1 VRFRVERTNTRVR
14 TRDVKEPHC
23 GYVDLLRMKMC
34 HSGSVEENSR
44 IEELEAMVRSLR
56 DEVERLK
63 AEISRLRRDRDE
75 RPPHYL

>member
-1 VRFRVERTNTRVR
+1 MMDEKARV
-14 TRDVKEPHC
+14 
-23 GYVDLLRMKMC
+23 
-34 HSGSVEENSR
+34 
-44 IEELEAMVRSLR
+44 EELEAIIHSLR

>member
-1 VRFRVERTNTRVR
+1 
-14 TRDVKEPHC
+14 
-23 GYVDLLRMKMC
+23 MKVC